1 MTYNFW
7 GNYKFIPYE
16 LVLKFDVRLHNV
28 IRKLENFFKEAKIDS
43 YEDEKISFHI
53 AGSCIKADTFRDIDV
68 FFPTKEVLSKVCSN
82 LKKEYF
88 LYENNAN
95 TYKFEDDIIQVVYR
109 EKFLNQNISYIVDI
123 FDFYS
128 TKIAFK
134 CELDT
139 KNFTIK
145 VVDSDIREE
154 FILYLKNK
162 RNFLT
167 RININPFVSLQRA
180 INFLKRGDDV
190 PFSVFLNICSKISE
204 IDKNDNVEKYL
215 ERLQGDDEKLDEIK
229 DSIRAFIENIKS
241 K

>member
-7 GNYKFIPYE
+7 SDYKFIPYE
-16 LVLKFDVRLHNV
+16 LVLKFDVRLYNV
-28 IRKLENFFKEAKIDS
+28 IKKLENFFKDAKKES
-43 YEDEKISFHI
+43 YKDEKIIFHI

-68 FFPTKEVLSKVCSN
+68 FLPTKEILDKVCDN
-82 LKKEYF
+82 LKREYF

-95 TYKFEDDIIQVVYR
+95 TYKFEDDVIQIVYR
-109 EKFLNQNISYIVDI
+109 ERFLNQDIKFMVDI

-139 KNFTIK
+139 KDFSIK
-145 VVDSDIREE
+145 VLKSEIREE
-154 FILYLKNK
+154 FIKYLLTK
-162 RNFLT
+162 RNSLT

-180 INFLKRGDDV
+180 INFLKRGDDI
-190 PFSVFLNICSKISE
+190 PFSVFLNICSKICE

-215 ERLQGDDEKLDEIK
+215 ERLQGDDDKLDEIK
-229 DSIRAFIENIKS
+229 DAIREFMKINCK
-241 K
+241 

>member
-1 MTYNFW
+1 MTYDFW
-7 GNYKFIPYE
+7 CDYKFIPYE

-28 IRKLENFFKEAKIDS
+28 IKKLENFFKDVKINS
-43 YEDEKISFHI
+43 YEDEKIIFYI

-68 FFPTKEVLSKVCSN
+68 FFPTKDILNKVCKN
-82 LKKEYF
+82 INKEYF

-95 TYKFEDDIIQVVYR
+95 TYKYDDDIIQIVYR

-139 KNFTIK
+139 NNFSIK
-145 VVDSDIREE
+145 VLQSDIREE
-154 FILYLKNK
+154 FISYLLTK
-162 RNFLT
+162 RNSLT
-167 RININPFVSLQRA
+167 RVNINPFVSLQRA
-180 INFLKRGDDV
+180 INFLKRGDDI
-190 PFSVFLNICSKISE
+190 PFSVFLNICSKICE
-204 IDKNDNVEKYL
+204 IDKNDSIEKYL
-215 ERLQGDDEKLDEIK
+215 ERLQGDDEKLEEIK
-229 DSIRAFIENIKS
+229 ESIIEFMKIYKS